1 MDSSCCLGQAQE
13 VTRRLGKMRN
23 KQRQQTGSF
32 LRETKEKEQEAKD
45 EVEGISL
52 TAFRVMSGSSGKLKH
67 LMT

>member
-23 KQRQQTGSF
+23 KQRQLTGSF

-45 EVEGISL
+45 EAEGTSL
-52 TAFRVMSGSSGKLKH
+52 TAFRVTSGSSGKLKH
-67 LMT
+67 LTT